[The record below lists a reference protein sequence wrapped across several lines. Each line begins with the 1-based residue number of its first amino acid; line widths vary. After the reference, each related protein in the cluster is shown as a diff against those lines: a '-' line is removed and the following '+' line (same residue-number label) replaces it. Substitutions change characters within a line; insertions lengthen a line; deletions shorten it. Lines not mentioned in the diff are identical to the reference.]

1 MKYNAA
7 ALYAQAAAQIH
18 MDENAAE
25 RIFQALERAAAQP
38 GPPAR
43 RRGRRGLGA
52 GLLAAVLAVFML
64 AGIALAAE
72 GAGILPETLRHWLGV
87 AADAAPESVTYE
99 TVTEAENARWA
110 DIYHEGK
117 GELYASADRRTV
129 PGAEYQVA
137 RVSVSTVTQEQY
149 ERYTWL
155 VRQKDSDVW
164 YRAEPAAED
173 IFPYGGAVFRVLL
186 PASQDGTLSMEIC
199 GGYESEGGS
208 AFEICR
214 LGIFSLNTVAYAP
227 GVHADI
233 GSQGIA
239 FVNEETG
246 ERGYVTDIEIY
257 HQLIVIRCHVPGIY
271 ETSLRCDLEGMY
283 ALIAW
288 PDSLH
293 PGAFSFTC
301 ADGKRCIAS
310 QSYSSG
316 REEFLPGDEWLIT
329 YEDRYG
335 VDSIDPENFVS
346 VTVLDETYAMIPM
359 AE

>member
-18 MDENAAE
+18 MEENAAV
-25 RIFQALERAAAQP
+25 RIYQALERAAAQP
-38 GPPAR
+38 CSPAR
-43 RRGRRGLGA
+43 QGGNRGLGA
-52 GLLAAVLAVFML
+52 GLLAAVLAVFLL

-72 GAGILPETLRHWLGV
+72 GAGILPETLRHWFGV

-99 TVTEAENARWA
+99 TVTEAEDARWA
-110 DIYHEGK
+110 DIYREGK
-117 GELYASADRRTV
+117 GELYASAGRTV
-129 PGAEYQVA
+129 PGAEYQVT
-137 RVSVSTVTQEQY
+137 RVSVTTVTQEQY
-149 ERYTWL
+149 EQYTWL

-173 IFPYGGAVFRVLL
+173 VSPYGGAVFRVLL

-199 GGYESEGGS
+199 GGYESEDGS

-214 LGIFSLNTVAYAP
+214 LGIFSLNTVAYVP

-233 GSQGIA
+233 GGQGIA
-239 FVNEETG
+239 FTNEETG
-246 ERGYVTDIEIY
+246 ETGYVTDIEVY

-288 PDSLH
+288 QGSLH
-293 PGAFSFTC
+293 SESFSFTC

-316 REEFLPGDEWLIT
+316 GEEWLSGDEWLIM

-335 VDSIDPENFVS
+335 VDSIYPENFVS
-346 VTVLDETYAMIPM
+346 VTVLDETYEMVPM